1 MMEECKGMVY
11 EERLKRLRLTSLET
25 RRIRADL
32 LEVYKILHGF
42 EGLNEKD
49 FFDRHHGS
57 GAKAASAGGIR
68 TRGNSLKLY
77 KLRFK
82 GDNGKFCFGNRI
94 INNWNGLPDSVVLA
108 ENVDDFKGRLDK
120 FMSYK
125 WGLK

>member
-11 EERLKRLRLTSLET
+11 EERLKKLRLTSLET

-49 FFDRHHGS
+49 FFECHHGS
-57 GAKAASAGGIR
+57 GAKAASPGGIR